1 MKKNNLVYD
10 IRQISTIRELIETSA
25 DEFGARPAFVL
36 KKDGEIYEHN
46 YRAVISEVRA
56 LSTYFN
62 SKGLEGKRIA
72 VIGKNSY
79 TWVLTYLAVC
89 AGTGII
95 VPIDKDLKAPEILN
109 ILNLSEASAVMYSD
123 DVAESIE
130 ATGTDIAKFSMSE
143 MAAYIE
149 EGKAL
154 IEAGDITYANH
165 SIDPYAMGILL
176 YTSGTTGVAKGVML
190 SQYNICSDIVGVLK
204 AFRVT
209 PEERTL
215 SVLPL
220 HHTYE
225 CMVTLA
231 ILYAGGSISYMTS
244 LIHNLSDFKEYKP
257 TLFNAVP
264 LLLKTLHTGIMKKV
278 KSVPGGNVFL
288 NVGKSITTLTNA
300 FTGNTEIAA
309 KVFKTVHEAFGGK
322 LRTILCGAAALD
334 PAIFKDFEKLGFR
347 ILCGYGLTETSPIC
361 VMHSDREIKAGTVGL
376 PVCGTKAKIINP
388 NDDGIGE
395 LAVKGPNVMLGYYND
410 PEATAEVFDED
421 GYFKTGDLAKIDE
434 ASGHYMITGRI
445 KNMIVIGNG
454 KKVFPEE
461 IEYLLEKCD
470 AVKECMAYGH
480 TDEDDFVTVAV
491 KIFPDFDYLAAK
503 EGISKDAENASEVL
517 EEYFRKVVKE
527 QVNKFLPQY
536 KAVKK
541 IQLRFREFDKTTT
554 KKIKRNSE
562 DNLVNE

>member
-1 MKKNNLVYD
+1 MGKTKLVYD

-25 DEFGARPAFVL
+25 DEFGNRPAFAL
-36 KKDGEIYEHN
+36 KKDGKIFEVN
-46 YRAVISEVRA
+46 YKTVISQVKA
-56 LSTYFN
+56 FSTFLN
-62 SKGLEGKRIA
+62 SKGLEGKRVA

-79 TWVLTYLAVC
+79 HWVLTYLSVC
-89 AGTGII
+89 SGTGVI
-95 VPIDKDLKAPEILN
+95 VPIDKDLKAPEIAN
-109 ILNLSEASAVMYSD
+109 ILNFSEADAVVYSD
-123 DVAESIE
+123 DVAERIE
-130 ATGTDIAKFSMSE
+130 ETGTKIQKYSMSQMDE
-143 MAAYIE
+143 YIE
-149 EGKAL
+149 EGMDLLK
-154 IEAGDITYANH
+154 EGDTTYKNH
-165 SIDPYAMGILL
+165 SIDPYALGILL

-204 AFRVT
+204 AFKVT
-209 PEERTL
+209 PQERTL

-244 LIHNLSDFKEYKP
+244 LTHILADFKDYKP

-278 KSVPGGNVFL
+278 KAVPGGSIYL
-288 NVGKSITTLTNA
+288 NVGKSVTTLTNA
-300 FTGNTEIAA
+300 FTKNTEIAA
-309 KVFKTVHEAFGGK
+309 KIFGSVHEAFGGK

-334 PAIFKDFEKLGFR
+334 PAIFKDFQKLGFR
-347 ILCGYGLTETSPIC
+347 ILCGYGLTETAPIC

-388 NDDGIGE
+388 NDEGIGE

-410 PEATAEVFDED
+410 PEATAEVFDEE
-421 GYFKTGDLAKIDE
+421 GYFKTGDLAKIDK

-480 TDEDDFVTVAV
+480 TDDEGYVTVAV
-491 KIFPDFDYLAAK
+491 KIFPDFDYLEKKA
-503 EGISKDAENASEVL
+503 GISKDSENIEKTL
-517 EEYFRKVVKE
+517 EDYFKQVVKE

-536 KAVKK
+536 KVVKK
-541 IQLRFREFDKTTT
+541 IFLRFREFDKTTT

-562 DNLVNE
+562 DNLLDE

>member
-25 DEFGARPAFVL
+25 DEFGSRPAFAL
-36 KKDGEIYEHN
+36 KKDGEIYEHS
-46 YRAVISEVRA
+46 YKAVISEVRA
-56 LSTYFN
+56 LSTFFN
-62 SKGLEGKRIA
+62 SKGLQGKRIA

-89 AGTGII
+89 AGTGVI
-95 VPIDKDLKAPEILN
+95 VPIDKDLKAPEISN
-109 ILNLSEASAVMYSD
+109 ILTFSESDAVMYSD
-123 DVAESIE
+123 DVAERIE
-130 ATGTDIAKFSMSE
+130 ETETKIMKFTMSD
-143 MAAYIE
+143 MADYIE
-149 EGKAL
+149 EGNKL
-154 IEAGDITYANH
+154 LDGGDTSYANH
-165 SIDPYAMGILL
+165 SIDPYALGILL

-231 ILYAGGSISYMTS
+231 ILYAGGSIGYMTS
-244 LIHNLSDFKEYKP
+244 LTHILADFRDYKP

-278 KSVPGGNVFL
+278 KAVPGGSIFL

-300 FTGNTEIAA
+300 FTGNVEIAA
-309 KVFKTVHEAFGGK
+309 KIFKSVHEAFGGK

-334 PAIFKDFEKLGFR
+334 PAIFSDFEKLGFR

-470 AVKECMAYGH
+470 AVKECMAFGH
-480 TDEDDFVTVAV
+480 TDDEGYVTVAV
-491 KIFPDFDYLAAK
+491 NIFPDFDYLAAK
-503 EGISKDAENASEVL
+503 EGISKDAEDIATVL
-517 EEYFRKVVKE
+517 EGYFKNVIKE
-527 QVNKFLPQY
+527 QVNKHLPQY

-541 IQLRFREFDKTTT
+541 IFLRFREFDKTTT

-562 DNLVNE
+562 DNAVNK